1 MVTGPRR
8 KKFLSVRAILP
19 FALATLIA
27 SPGHA
32 LVEPD
37 EREMRGAF
45 VEFLQESIV
54 SQGSLTDRACN
65 VGAKGCSVVLLDM
78 RRDYRLVT
86 FKKRDCRIAGDTAF
100 VCRFDAKVTCVYF
113 TNGKRR
119 PDVADLY
126 CGPLYNKTSAYTALF
141 HYQAPGWV
149 IQRFVSG

>member
-1 MVTGPRR
+1 M
-8 KKFLSVRAILP
+8 RAILP
-19 FALATLIA
+19 FALAIFTA

-65 VGAKGCSVVLLDM
+65 IGAKGCSVVLLDM

-86 FKKRDCRIAGDTAF
+86 FKKRECRTAGEVPRAPTVSEPGLRSRRVD
-100 VCRFDAKVTCVYF
+100 
-113 TNGKRR
+113 KRR
-119 PDVADLY
+119 
-126 CGPLYNKTSAYTALF
+126 
-141 HYQAPGWV
+141 
-149 IQRFVSG
+149 